1 MSETV
6 TVQPADQQVAGPP
19 LWALGAALVVSGD
32 IFTFWAVRAP
42 GEALTVLLALL
53 GLAIRLL
60 GLGLLLRW
68 VLPFRTWWAYALAAV
83 LAVGMV
89 SAVLQALTHLG

>member
-1 MSETV
+1 MV
-6 TVQPADQQVAGPP
+6 
-19 LWALGAALVVSGD
+19 
-32 IFTFWAVRAP
+32 
-42 GEALTVLLALL
+42 LALL
-53 GLAIRLL
+53 GPAIRLL

-83 LAVGMV
+83 LAVGIV